1 MITLPDPHMPAAPP
15 ANTGSERRTG
25 KRHSLVLL
33 VGKVLDPQGAH
44 ACLVHDVSPTGLMA
58 RFTKLPTIGQPI
70 CIEVRGLPP
79 IEATV
84 RWVNGFKAGVEFDTR
99 QDVEC
104 VFKVKRDDGLV
115 ARAPRF
121 PVHAPASLRIGA
133 QRIKA
138 EALDISPGGAKLT
151 TDIIVQR
158 GQAGQILLTETGTA
172 LFGTVAWAYDGRFG
186 FKFVA
191 PLPLATLSEILAN
204 QQTHLA
210 AAV

>member
-1 MITLPDPHMPAAPP
+1 MNPPDHDSATVPP
-15 ANTGSERRTG
+15 PVAGSDRRTG

-33 VGKVLDPQGAH
+33 VGKVLDPAGAH

-58 RFTKLPTIGQPI
+58 RFTKLPVAGQPV
-70 CIEVRGLPP
+70 CIEIRGLPP
-79 IEATV
+79 IDATI
-84 RWVNGFKAGVEFDTR
+84 RWVKGFKAGVEFDQR

-104 VFKVKRDDGLV
+104 VFKVKRDDGLI

-121 PVHAPASLRIGA
+121 PVRAPASLRIGA

-138 EALDISPGGAKLT
+138 EALDISPGGAKLIA
-151 TDIIVQR
+151 DVGVQR

-172 LFGTVAWAYDGRFG
+172 LFGTVCWAYDGRFG

-191 PLPLATLSEILAN
+191 PMPLTTLSEILAG
-204 QQTHLA
+204 QEAHHA
-210 AAV
+210 AAA

>member
-1 MITLPDPHMPAAPP
+1 MNEPDLSPP
-15 ANTGSERRTG
+15 AVATRPVAEPERRTG

-33 VGKVLDPQGAH
+33 VGKVLDPAGAH

-58 RFTKLPTIGQPI
+58 RFTKLPVAGQPI
-70 CIEVRGLPP
+70 CIEIRGLPP
-79 IEATV
+79 IDATV
-84 RWVNGFKAGVEFDTR
+84 RWVKGFKAGIEFDAP
-99 QDVEC
+99 QDVAC

-121 PVHAPASLRIGA
+121 PVSAPVSLRIGT

-138 EALDISPGGAKLT
+138 EALDISPGGAKLAADT
-151 TDIIVQR
+151 SLQR

-172 LFGTVAWAYDGRFG
+172 LFGTVCWAYDGRFG

-191 PLPLATLSEILAN
+191 PLPLNTLAEILAN
-204 QQTHLA
+204 QQAHLA
-210 AAV
+210 AAE